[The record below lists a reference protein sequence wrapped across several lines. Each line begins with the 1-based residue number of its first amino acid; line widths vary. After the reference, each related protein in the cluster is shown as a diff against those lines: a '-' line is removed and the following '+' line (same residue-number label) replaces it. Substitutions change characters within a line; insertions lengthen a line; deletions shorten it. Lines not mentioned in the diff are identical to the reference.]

1 MYSAST
7 LFTPNGVDMLIGF
20 FRLLFKAMFR
30 VRLTGDTDALRL
42 PKVLITPN
50 HVSFLDG
57 MLLALFL
64 PGRPVFAVYTSISEK
79 WFMRAI
85 KPLIDFVPLDP
96 TKPMSIKHLVRL
108 VDQGRPVVIFPEGR
122 ITVSGSLMKIYD
134 GAAFVAAKSQ
144 ATVVPLRIEGAELTF
159 ASRLKGLVKRRLFPR
174 ISLHLLPPTQLPMPD
189 APRARDRRRIA
200 GEMLHQIMMEARMAV
215 RPRETLYEALLSAQY
230 RFGDR
235 KPCVEDI
242 NFQPDSYRKLLTKT
256 LFVARILEKYSQP
269 GERIGL
275 MLPNA
280 GISAAV
286 IFGAVARRRI
296 PAMMNYTAGVKGLS
310 CAITAAEI
318 KTIFT
323 SRTFLDKG
331 KLWHLPEQLTQVRW
345 VFLEDLKGDVT
356 AADKL
361 WIFGHLLMPHLAQ
374 VPQRPED
381 DAIILFT
388 SGSEGHPKGVVH
400 SHKSILANV
409 EQIKTI
415 ADFTAADRFMSALP
429 LFHSFGLTVGLF
441 TPLFT
446 GAQVFLYPSPL
457 HYRIVPELVYDRNC
471 TVLFGTSTFLGNY
484 ARFANPYDFF
494 KVRYVVAGAE
504 KLQESTKQLWQDKFG
519 LRILEGY
526 GVTECAPVVSINV
539 PMAAKPGTV
548 GRILPGMDARLMA
561 VPGIEQGGRLQL
573 KGPNI
578 MNGYLRVEKPGVL
591 EAPAAEN
598 PQGLLEAGWYD
609 TGDIVAFDEQGFVQI
624 QGRAKRFAKIA
635 GEMVSLEI
643 VEQLALAVS
652 PDKMHATAIKQDA
665 SKGEALVLFTTDAE
679 LTREQL
685 LQKARAGG
693 VPELAV
699 PRDIRFLKQMPLLG
713 SGKPDFVTLK
723 GMVDEGEKS
732 DE

>member
-1 MYSAST
+1 
-7 LFTPNGVDMLIGF
+7 MLLGF
-20 FRLLFKAMFR
+20 FRFLFRVMFR
-30 VRLTGDTDALRL
+30 VKVTGNAAALRQ

-50 HVSFLDG
+50 HVSFIDG
-57 MLLALFL
+57 ILLALFL
-64 PGRPVFAVYTSISEK
+64 PVRPVFAVYTSISQK
-79 WFMRAI
+79 WFMRWLT
-85 KPLIDFVPLDP
+85 PLIDFVPLDP

-108 VDQGRPVVIFPEGR
+108 VEQGRPVVIFPEGR
-122 ITVSGSLMKIYD
+122 ISITGSLMKIYD

-144 ATVVPLRIEGAELTF
+144 AVVVPIRIEGAELTF

-174 ISLHLLPPTQLPMPD
+174 IHIHILPPTTLPMPE
-189 APRARDRRRIA
+189 APRARDRRKIA

-215 RPRETLYEALLSAQY
+215 RPRETLYEALLTAQY
-230 RFGDR
+230 RYGDR
-235 KPCVEDI
+235 KPCIEDI
-242 NFQPDSYRKLLTKT
+242 NFQPDNYRKLLTKT
-256 LFVARILEKYSQP
+256 LFVARILEKYSAK
-269 GERIGL
+269 GEKVGL

-286 IFGAVARRRI
+286 IFGAIARGRI
-296 PAMMNYTAGVKGLS
+296 PAMMNYTAGIKGLS
-310 CAITAAEI
+310 SAITAAEI
-318 KTIFT
+318 NTIFT
-323 SRTFLDKG
+323 SRTFLEKG

-361 WIFGHLLMPHLAQ
+361 WIFGHLLMPHRAQ
-374 VPQRPED
+374 VKQQPED
-381 DAIILFT
+381 AAMVLFT
-388 SGSEGHPKGVVH
+388 SGSEGNPKGVVH

-415 ADFTAADRFMSALP
+415 ADFTARDRFMSALP

-441 TPLFT
+441 TPLLT
-446 GAQVFLYPSPL
+446 GAEVFLYPSPL

-471 TVLFGTSTFLGNY
+471 TVLFGTSTFLGHY
-484 ARFANPYDFF
+484 ARFANPYDFH

-504 KLQESTKQLWQDKFG
+504 KLQESTKQIWQDKFG

-539 PMAAKPGTV
+539 PMAAKPGSV
-548 GRILPGMDARLMA
+548 GRILPGMDARLLA
-561 VPGIEQGGRLQL
+561 VPGIDEGGRLQL

-578 MNGYLRVEKPGVL
+578 MNGYLRVENPGVL
-591 EAPAAEN
+591 ELPTAEN
-598 PQGLLEAGWYD
+598 QNGELETGWYD
-609 TGDIVAFDEQGFVQI
+609 TGDIVLFDEQGFVQI

-635 GEMVSLEI
+635 GEMVSLEM

-652 PDKMHATAIKQDA
+652 PDKLHATVIKPDA

-679 LTREQL
+679 LTRDK
-685 LQKARAGG
+685 LQQQARSSG

-699 PRDIRFLKQMPLLG
+699 PRDIRFLKQLPVLG
-713 SGKPDFVTLK
+713 SGKPDFVALK
-723 GMVDEGEKS
+723 EQVDQVEKTH
-732 DE
+732 E

>member
-1 MYSAST
+1 
-7 LFTPNGVDMLIGF
+7 MLLGF
-20 FRLLFKAMFR
+20 FRFIFRVMFR
-30 VRLTGDTDALRL
+30 VNVTGNTAALRQ

-50 HVSFLDG
+50 HVSFIDG
-57 MLLALFL
+57 ILLALFL
-64 PGRPVFAVYTSISEK
+64 PVRPVFAVYTSISQK
-79 WFMRAI
+79 WFMRWLT
-85 KPLIDFVPLDP
+85 PLIDFVPLDP

-108 VDQGRPVVIFPEGR
+108 VEQGRPVVIFPEGR
-122 ITVSGSLMKIYD
+122 ISITGSLMKIYD

-144 ATVVPLRIEGAELTF
+144 AVVVPIRIEGAELTF

-174 ISLHLLPPTQLPMPD
+174 IQIHILPPTTLPMPE
-189 APRARDRRRIA
+189 APRARDRRKIA

-215 RPRETLYEALLSAQY
+215 RPRETLYEALLTAQY
-230 RFGDR
+230 RYGDR
-235 KPCVEDI
+235 KPCIEDI
-242 NFQPDSYRKLLTKT
+242 NFQPDNYRKLLTKT
-256 LFVARILEKYSQP
+256 LFVARILEKYSAK
-269 GERIGL
+269 GEKIGL

-286 IFGAVARRRI
+286 IFGAIARGRI
-296 PAMMNYTAGVKGLS
+296 PAMMNYTAGIKGLS
-310 CAITAAEI
+310 SAITAAEI

-356 AADKL
+356 VADKL

-374 VPQRPED
+374 VKQQPED
-381 DAIILFT
+381 AAIVLFT
-388 SGSEGHPKGVVH
+388 SGSEGNPKGVVH

-415 ADFTAADRFMSALP
+415 ADFTARDRFMSALP

-441 TPLFT
+441 TPLLT
-446 GAQVFLYPSPL
+446 GAEVFLYPSPL

-471 TVLFGTSTFLGNY
+471 TVLFGTSTFLGHY
-484 ARFANPYDFF
+484 ARFANPYDFH
-494 KVRYVVAGAE
+494 KLRYVVAGAE
-504 KLQESTKQLWQDKFG
+504 KLQESTKQIWQDKFG

-548 GRILPGMDARLMA
+548 GRILPGMDARLLA
-561 VPGIEQGGRLQL
+561 VPGIDEGGRLQL

-578 MNGYLRVEKPGVL
+578 MNGYLRVENPGVL
-591 EAPAAEN
+591 ELPTAEN
-598 PQGLLEAGWYD
+598 QNGELETGWYD
-609 TGDIVAFDEQGFVQI
+609 TGDIVLFDEQGFVQI

-635 GEMVSLEI
+635 GEMVSLEM

-652 PDKMHATAIKQDA
+652 PDKLHATVIKQDA

-679 LTREQL
+679 LTREK
-685 LQKARAGG
+685 LQQQARSSG

-699 PRDIRFLKQMPLLG
+699 PRDIRFLKQIPVLG
-713 SGKPDFVTLK
+713 SGKPDFVALK
-723 GMVDEGEKS
+723 EQVDQVEKTH
-732 DE
+732 E